1 MEWLKIVSKKH
12 NEYISIVRSFPENKN
27 NKYIEDIVQDTYIE
41 LSKLGSKKHKEN
53 DKRVNKKYK
62 DLTIAERVLN
72 DNGDVNMIFIWIILK
87 KVSMNHLKQK
97 CKTKEKIIRLGEN
110 FDMAEIDGS
119 ENVRAYNKIIDKINK
134 ETERW
139 HWYDKMLF
147 QTYLKDGRSMRK
159 LSKDTGIS
167 LTSVFTTLRNCKERL
182 RENIGEDYLDYLY
195 KDFELIK

>member
-72 DNGDVNMIFIWIILK
+72 NNGDVNMIFIWIILK
-87 KVSMNHLKQK
+87 WWTLGSNIWAVILLIFLYALGFSLKNR
-97 CKTKEKIIRLGEN
+97 TDNE
-110 FDMAEIDGS
+110 
-119 ENVRAYNKIIDKINK
+119 
-134 ETERW
+134 
-139 HWYDKMLF
+139 
-147 QTYLKDGRSMRK
+147 
-159 LSKDTGIS
+159 
-167 LTSVFTTLRNCKERL
+167 
-182 RENIGEDYLDYLY
+182 
-195 KDFELIK
+195 